1 MKSETEISFHCP
13 KGPCNCSWH
22 RWAQQSCRRR
32 LKRLCGCCWQ
42 FKRQRPTCT
51 TESPLIPPYVW
62 TKTQPPRP
70 NYGPLRQN
78 RERAKE
84 NWESALTPLSLGQ
97 DPSLNA
103 TLLEAQVRIILAV
116 FSLLPICM
124 QELPGNNDVNSVVI
138 SKFLRPFVARLV
150 RVHPILQTTF
160 GYLRLELYGCK
171 GNFVWLAVKWFYTL
185 TDYPN
190 FQSARKTEV

>member
-1 MKSETEISFHCP
+1 MKNKTEISFHCP
-13 KGPCNCSWH
+13 KGPC
-22 RWAQQSCRRR
+22 RKR
-32 LKRLCGCCWQ
+32 LKKTVWMLLAVQTIKSNMHHW
-42 FKRQRPTCT
+42 KPPY
-51 TESPLIPPYVW
+51 SPLFPLMFGPKPSRRGPI
-62 TKTQPPRP
+62 TGLCAKT
-70 NYGPLRQN
+70 
-78 RERAKE
+78 AKGRK
-84 NWESALTPLSLGQ
+84 ESALTPLSLGQ

-103 TLLEAQVRIILAV
+103 TLLEAQVGFILAV

-171 GNFVWLAVKWFYTL
+171 GNSVWLAVKWFYTL

-190 FQSARKTEV
+190 LQSAKKTEV